1 VISLGTTTIVF
12 HRDVVQFSRRRMLAA
27 GPFRERL
34 EEEIERTKRHQRPV
48 SLLAI
53 AVGETTSEVRTRLG
67 EAATAQ
73 LRLLDAVCW
82 DGERHLLLLFPE
94 VTREQAPVPSE
105 RILRALRQV
114 HPELRAGFAVCPED
128 GCTPADLIDSA
139 CAAARGARTGE
150 LCSASATTASV
161 KIGAL
166 RVVSVAPATVGV
178 FKLAERLAATELP
191 VLVSG
196 ETGVGKDLVAA
207 ALHAW
212 SRRKDG
218 PLVAIN
224 CAALPES
231 LAESELFG
239 YERGAFTG
247 ADAAKRGLFESAAGG
262 VVFLDEVGELPLTVQ
277 AKLLRVLETR
287 RALRIGGLKEIPLDV
302 RIVSATNR
310 SLQEE
315 VTAGRFRGD
324 LYYRLSAATIAV
336 PALRERLEDVPL
348 LARMF
353 LEESCTQAG
362 RALLQLSPEVNA
374 LLSNHDWP
382 GNVREL
388 KNAIERA
395 MILEDDDML
404 RPVYLPFS
412 VGSPLSSLTAFEV
425 SSGGNVA
432 ASGMP
437 GSAPHSEIQV
447 VNGKNLPRLSIPDGG
462 TSLEEIERTFVE
474 MAMHQ
479 ANRNQTQ
486 AAKLLDISRDALR
499 YKLKKFGLMHSDDEE
514 VSAAPH

>member
-388 KNAIERA
+388 KNLIDYVAATTKGDVVERA
-395 MILEDDDML
+395 D
-404 RPVYLPFS
+404 LPQLFAQR
-412 VGSPLSSLTAFEV
+412 TAPAAAP
-425 SSGGNVA
+425 SAGA
-432 ASGMP
+432 ASFRNIYDEIRALESARIAEALQAAGGVQTRAAELIGMP
-437 GSAPHSEIQV
+437 
-447 VNGKNLPRLSIPDGG
+447 L
-462 TSLEEIERTFVE
+462 RTFV
-474 MAMHQ
+474 
-479 ANRNQTQ
+479 
-486 AAKLLDISRDALR
+486 AKV
-499 YKLKKFGLMHSDDEE
+499 KLYRLST
-514 VSAAPH
+514 VRRA